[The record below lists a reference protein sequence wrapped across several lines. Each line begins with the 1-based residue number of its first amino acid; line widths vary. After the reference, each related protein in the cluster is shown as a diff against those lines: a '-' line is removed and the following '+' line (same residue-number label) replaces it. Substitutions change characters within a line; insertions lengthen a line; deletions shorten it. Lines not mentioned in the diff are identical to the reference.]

1 MLIPFVFG
9 VLDLLSFTQNV
20 GMERKKLGFWDI
32 WNMSFGFLGIQF
44 GFMLQGSSYSRV
56 FQDLGAAKDDIPI
69 LWIAAPLTGLL
80 VQPIVGY
87 ISDRTWHPR
96 WGRRRPFFLIGA
108 ILASAALIVAPYS
121 PMVWIAAGTLWIL
134 DASLNIS
141 MEPFRALVADKL
153 HEDQRSYGFL
163 VQTLIIGVG
172 TWIAG
177 QLPLWINQLGVSNMA
192 AEGSVPANVRMAFI
206 VGGLVL
212 LGTILY
218 TVFTTK
224 EDPPED
230 LDAFQHEKNET
241 RGFMVGV
248 RDIGHYI
255 LRMPKSMMKISVIQF
270 FSWFA
275 FFTMWNFATVALS
288 EHVYDSPKPEMEKYM
303 ANGSQ
308 TDLLRN
314 EFVRRSSDDLTY
326 FASAIEMKESGF
338 STEQAGSLMTSLGEH
353 PKGDKLNEAAA
364 KLSPQVIWFTVLNAR
379 NSDAGDKAG
388 SAMGTYGLSSMAF
401 AFILT
406 LFARR
411 RRVNRKLIH
420 MVSLIA
426 GGLGFILMYYA
437 DTTAMVNVCYAL
449 IGLSW
454 GSVLSMPYAM
464 LSSFIEPRKMGV
476 YMGIFNIFIVLPQ
489 IIAAVGGLNLAY
501 KFLFGEETI
510 NAMLLAGTSLIIAGL
525 CNLLITNPKAIR

>member
-1 MLIPFVFG
+1 
-9 VLDLLSFTQNV
+9 
-20 GMERKKLGFWDI
+20 
-32 WNMSFGFLGIQF
+32 MSFGFLGIQF

-56 FQDLGAAKDDIPI
+56 FLDLGADKDAIPL

-108 ILASAALIVAPYS
+108 ILASAALIIAPFS
-121 PMVWIAAGTLWIL
+121 PFIWVAAGTLWIL

-177 QLPLWINQLGVSNMA
+177 QLPLWINNFGVSNA
-192 AEGSVPANVRMAFI
+192 AIEGSVPMNVKLAFI
-206 VGGLVL
+206 IGGLVL
-212 LGTILY
+212 LASIIY
-218 TVFTTK
+218 TVVTTK

-230 LDAFQHEKNET
+230 LEAFQQEKEATKGLKHGAREVGGNIFKMPPT
-241 RGFMVGV
+241 MV
-248 RDIGHYI
+248 
-255 LRMPKSMMKISVIQF
+255 KICVIQF

-275 FFTMWNFATVALS
+275 FFTMWNFATTALS
-288 EHVYDSPKPEMEKYM
+288 EHVYDSPKPAMSEYVFDAAKAPGLQTEFTDRCLEDMTYYQGALQM
-303 ANGSQ
+303 A
-308 TDLLRN
+308 D
-314 EFVRRSSDDLTY
+314 
-326 FASAIEMKESGF
+326 
-338 STEQAGSLMTSLGEH
+338 STLSE
-353 PKGDKLNEAAA
+353 DAAA
-364 KLSPQVIWFTVLNAR
+364 SVVASFGETPSASDLEIAIAKLDQSIVWYSVLNAR
-379 NSDAGDKAG
+379 NSDAGDIAG
-388 SAMGTYGLSSMAF
+388 SAMGSYGLSSMVF
-401 AFILT
+401 AFLLT
-406 LFARR
+406 LYARK

-420 MVSLIA
+420 LVSLVA
-426 GGLGFILMYYA
+426 GGFGFILMYYA
-437 DTTAMVNVCYAL
+437 TSTTMVNVCYAL

-454 GSVLSMPYAM
+454 GSILSMPYAM
-464 LSSFIEPRKMGV
+464 ISSFVDPKRMGV

-489 IIAAVGGLNLAY
+489 IIAALGGLNWAY
-501 KFLFGEETI
+501 KFIFGEETI
-510 NAMLLAGTSLIIAGL
+510 NAMLLAGSSLIIAGL